1 MILIK
6 PNSGFL
12 GDEIGGF
19 PNCQKTINPA
29 FQSVIGDAAYSASLE
44 LAPLKYAFIPTPP
57 SSQSSN
63 NLPARR

>member
-19 PNCQKTINPA
+19 PNCQKIINPA
-29 FQSVIGDAAYSASLE
+29 FQSVIGDAAY
-44 LAPLKYAFIPTPP
+44 
-57 SSQSSN
+57 
-63 NLPARR
+63 RRQP